1 MRFKRGDI
9 VRIRSG
15 LQEHQRYGRAC
26 VVDSMLR
33 FRGKAVKVTEMVY
46 DFGYRIE
53 GSPSLWT
60 NEMFE
65 SVAVGPHRKPG
76 AQPERKPSYWR
87 HENVN
92 RCICCGVIVPEGTQV
107 CYRCSHE

>member
-1 MRFKRGDI
+1 MKFKPGDI
-9 VRIRSG
+9 ARIRSD

-33 FRGKAVKVTEMVY
+33 FRGKAAKITEMVY

-65 SVAVGPHRKPG
+65 SVAVGPHRKP
-76 AQPERKPSYWR
+76 ALR
-87 HENVN
+87 ENVD
-92 RCICCGVIVPEGTQV
+92 RCVCCGDETPEGRTV
-107 CYRCSHE
+107 CWQCEHGYGA